1 MKTYSYLGYHIQFL
15 KLGNLKYAVIDLNK
29 NRIIERF
36 KTLEKASDYIE
47 DILGIG
53 NYK

>member
-15 KLGNLKYAVIDLNK
+15 KLGSLKYAVIDLNK

>member
-1 MKTYSYLGYHIQFL
+1 MKTYSYLGYHIQSL
-15 KLGNLKYAVIDLNK
+15 KLGKLNYAVIDLKK

-47 DILGIG
+47 DILGI
-53 NYK
+53 KE